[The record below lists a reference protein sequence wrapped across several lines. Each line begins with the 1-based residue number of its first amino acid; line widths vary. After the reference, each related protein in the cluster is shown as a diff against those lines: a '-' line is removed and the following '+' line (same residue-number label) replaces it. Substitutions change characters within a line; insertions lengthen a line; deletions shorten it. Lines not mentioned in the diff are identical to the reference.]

1 MAPVSPLGLIWE
13 PPAGKCALRP
23 SCCCSCFFI
32 SLLIAFIVLLLLAYL
47 PPLPP
52 LLCVCV
58 CLRACVCTGDCVQVH
73 VSLVMAEVVVVW
85 VVGRSREG
93 GRGGRGGRAC
103 CFSLK
108 TPTDQRLTSLI
119 CLHLRVWRAF
129 VVLRMA
135 PLIASGSATRAAT
148 HNKCLATKAWA
159 CTSLG
164 PSLANLPAARNDHFF
179 QCLLCLA
186 ARPCWVR
193 RVRRREQREI

>member
-23 SCCCSCFFI
+23 CCCCSCFFY
-32 SLLIAFIVLLLLAYL
+32 LASYRFHCVTL
-47 PPLPP
+47 ACLSSSSSSSAVRVRVST
-52 LLCVCV
+52 CVCV
-58 CLRACVCTGDCVQVH
+58 RRGLRAGSCV
-73 VSLVMAEVVVVW
+73 VSDGGGCS
-85 VVGRSREG
+85 GRGSREEQG
-93 GRGGRGGRAC
+93 REGRGGRGGRAC

-119 CLHLRVWRAF
+119 CFHLRVWRAF
-129 VVLRMA
+129 VVLGMA

-164 PSLANLPAARNDHFF
+164 PSLANLPAARNDYFF
-179 QCLLCLA
+179 PVSLLSG
-186 ARPCWVR
+186 RPSVLGSPCAPK
-193 RVRRREQREI
+193 